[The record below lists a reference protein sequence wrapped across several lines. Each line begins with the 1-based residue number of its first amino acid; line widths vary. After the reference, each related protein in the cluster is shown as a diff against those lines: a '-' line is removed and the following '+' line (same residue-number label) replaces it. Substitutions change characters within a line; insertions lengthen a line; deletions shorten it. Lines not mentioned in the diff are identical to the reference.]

1 MIADGLSFEV
11 SSALKLKGH
20 ALTLFGF
27 RDVNLVSGGPL
38 GNTFYVR
45 HGGIINL
52 ASWSHPSLGDLA
64 LLFDASHH
72 LLVTPSA
79 MGSPFAEDDTPSRL
93 LTGSIFVDIIL
104 DIFAQVQDIESL
116 PPITLK
122 NLLKAMVIVI
132 YKHDF
137 DSRPLRH
144 LQASLRRAVRR
155 IMDLFV
161 DPVCLNYE
169 LRQLCLTV
177 CQSFIKAWPSF
188 VGIFLW

>member
-79 MGSPFAEDDTPSRL
+79 MGSPFRSRMYSARRRGLESVLYASLSLEDRPCAMSCFCCTRSEY
-93 LTGSIFVDIIL
+93 GSGNEAAARTWPL
-104 DIFAQVQDIESL
+104 AAQVS
-116 PPITLK
+116 
-122 NLLKAMVIVI
+122 
-132 YKHDF
+132 
-137 DSRPLRH
+137 
-144 LQASLRRAVRR
+144 
-155 IMDLFV
+155 
-161 DPVCLNYE
+161 
-169 LRQLCLTV
+169 
-177 CQSFIKAWPSF
+177 
-188 VGIFLW
+188 G